1 MKVGEDFTGF
11 LDLAT
16 TKEIP
21 GNGNPV
27 VQVRARFVRALADS
41 LPSSGH
47 VSAMVEHLSANASAP
62 PAPELSSGVPQCSG
76 VPVPEV
82 QATRNWKE
90 VYEPQAE
97 PQATTAAAADPGAS
111 RSSGDPATAAAAADP
126 GASRSSGD
134 PAPDSKTPA
143 AAGPSSGVGGVE
155 GVPESPRKRTASA
168 DAAERLNRMKA
179 SPFYI
184 GLPAFAWSAPLTTV
198 EERLLALQQ
207 VGQLAHFPSVPGANY
222 DVLAAGW
229 DMGAKKHVLR
239 WKEAHPAMLPAE
251 ELFKPA
257 LRCIERLM
265 EEGSKSEFW
274 SPSVLVI
281 HAFLKSIEDQ
291 GAKQWSAAMAQQCY
305 YHK

>member
-11 LDLAT
+11 LELAT
-16 TKEIP
+16 SKEIP

-27 VQVRARFVRALADS
+27 VQVRARFVRAQADS

-47 VSAMVEHLSANASAP
+47 VSAMVEHLSAHASA

-97 PQATTAAAADPGAS
+97 PQATT
-111 RSSGDPATAAAAADP
+111 AAAADP

-168 DAAERLNRMKA
+168 DAAERLNRMRA

-198 EERLLALQQ
+198 EERLLALQLE
-207 VGQLAHFPSVPGANY
+207 GQLGPFPSSPGVNY

-229 DMGAKKHVLR
+229 DMGEKKHVLR
-239 WKEAHPAMLPAE
+239 WKDAHPAMLPKE
-251 ELFKPA
+251 ELLAPA